1 MDGDQGACALQTPP
15 FHILGG
21 LQEFRRGWWRMMK
34 FLLVIAI
41 FKSQSRTEKWAHG
54 AEVTENLSALS
65 SLTLAL
71 V

>member
-1 MDGDQGACALQTPP
+1 
-15 FHILGG
+15 
-21 LQEFRRGWWRMMK
+21 MK